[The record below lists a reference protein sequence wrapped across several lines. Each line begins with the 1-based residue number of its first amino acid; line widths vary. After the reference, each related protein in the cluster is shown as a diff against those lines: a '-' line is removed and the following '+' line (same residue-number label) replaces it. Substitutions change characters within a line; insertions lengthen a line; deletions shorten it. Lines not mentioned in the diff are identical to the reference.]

1 MVEEPTPVDD
11 ATSAEEEDEL
21 ERLRRKSTLAS
32 SVYDDLDVEGESSTN
47 PLSRLSGP
55 QVIILA
61 GLAIIDVI
69 AIVVVGLIIAGVI

>member
-1 MVEEPTPVDD
+1 MIDDPTPVDE
-11 ATSAEEEDEL
+11 ATPTEEDDEF
-21 ERLRRKSTLAS
+21 ERLRRKSTLTS
-32 SVYDDLDVEGESSTN
+32 SVYDDLDVSGESSTN
-47 PLSRLSGP
+47 PLSRLTGP